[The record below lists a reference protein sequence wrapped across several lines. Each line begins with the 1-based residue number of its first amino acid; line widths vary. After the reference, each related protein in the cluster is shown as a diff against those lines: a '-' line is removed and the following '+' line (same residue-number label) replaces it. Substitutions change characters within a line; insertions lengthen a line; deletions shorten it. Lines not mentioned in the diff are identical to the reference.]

1 MIEFE
6 QDGAQ
11 YRTVAILPKIQF
23 HISRRITPLL
33 LPLVPAFNAIVKTKA
48 TLGGPLDFL
57 EPLAGLLQPFTEALA
72 DMKDEHFDYVYDHCL
87 QALQRQ
93 VGDNWMPVVSRSN
106 VVMFEDL
113 KDLGEILPLI
123 IKVLTDS
130 LGPFIQ
136 GLLTGQQQTEAT
148 MASAA

>member
-11 YRTVAILPKIQF
+11 YRTLVIPAKTQAN
-23 HISRRITPLL
+23 ISRRLLPLI
-33 LPLVPAFNAIVKTKA
+33 LPLVPAFNAIVKTRA
-48 TLGGPLDFL
+48 TAGGALDFL
-57 EPLAGLLQPFTEALA
+57 EPLAEMLQPFAEAFA
-72 DMKDEHFDYVYDHCL
+72 DMKDDRFDYIYDVAL
-87 QALQRQ
+87 TALQRR
-93 VGDNWMPVVSRSN
+93 VGENWMPVVSRGN

-113 KDLGEILPLI
+113 KDLGKTLPLI

-136 GLLTGQQQTEAT
+136 GLLTGQQQTET
-148 MASAA
+148 TAAAA

>member
-6 QDGAQ
+6 FEGAK
-11 YRTVAILPKIQF
+11 YRTTAIPPKIQF
-23 HISRRITPLL
+23 HISRRITPLVV
-33 LPLVPAFNAIVKTKA
+33 PLVPAFNAIVKTKGTA
-48 TLGGPLDFL
+48 GGPLDFL
-57 EPLAGLLQPFTEALA
+57 EPLAHLLQPFTEALA
-72 DMKDEHFDYVYDHCL
+72 DMKDEHFDYVYDQCL

-93 VGDNWMPVVSRSN
+93 VGDNWMPVVSRGN

-113 KDLGEILPLI
+113 KDLGKILPLI

-136 GLLTGQQQTEAT
+136 GLLTGQQQTEAIAT
-148 MASAA
+148 AA

>member
-11 YRTVAILPKIQF
+11 YRTLIIIAKTQAN
-23 HISRRITPLL
+23 ISRRLTPLI

-48 TLGGPLDFL
+48 TAGGTLDFL
-57 EPLAGLLQPFTEALA
+57 EPLAEMLVPFAEALA
-72 DMKDEHFDYVYDHCL
+72 DMKDERFDYIWDASL
-87 QALQRQ
+87 SALQRR
-93 VGDNWMPVVSRSN
+93 VGDNWMPVVSRGN
-106 VVMFEDL
+106 VIMFEDL
-113 KDLGEILPLI
+113 KDLGKILPLI
-123 IKVLTDS
+123 IKVLMDS

-148 MASAA
+148 ATAA